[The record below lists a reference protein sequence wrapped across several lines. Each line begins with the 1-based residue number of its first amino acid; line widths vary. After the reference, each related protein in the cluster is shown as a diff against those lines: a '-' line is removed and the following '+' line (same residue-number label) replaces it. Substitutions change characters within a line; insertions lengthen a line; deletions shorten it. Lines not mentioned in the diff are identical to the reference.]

1 MISSV
6 DFYGFATFANIWILG
21 NGGICHRLVYNLY
34 HQFVQ
39 GTEKFST
46 PLYISKHFIYYL
58 MIILTKPLVKKKA
71 KKFYFLKWR
80 FFKMH
85 LSHQIALTTH
95 AFSGKIFYFLKEH
108 FFFLIPIFLT
118 YKKRAGL
125 IFTGFTQNEL
135 LFKFKLTL
143 TSS

>member
-21 NGGICHRLVYNLY
+21 NGGICHRSVYNLY

-46 PLYISKHFIYYL
+46 PLYTSKHFIYYL

-71 KKFYFLKWR
+71 KKFYFLKRR
-80 FFKMH
+80 FFKMR

-95 AFSGKIFYFLKEH
+95 AFSGKIFYFLKEY
-108 FFFLIPIFLT
+108 FLKKFQFFLPIRKGQGLFLLVSLKMSF
-118 YKKRAGL
+118 YINL
-125 IFTGFTQNEL
+125 N
-135 LFKFKLTL
+135 
-143 TSS
+143 